1 MTRFARLLP
10 LVTLGSVLLASGCT
24 NEPEPTEGEGGPS
37 ASLFEVSPPAG
48 SQGRSMTVAIEAD
61 RSVFSYGE
69 TSVAF
74 GQGIRVDQ
82 VTVDDSWTLLADISI
97 DPDAELGKRDLQ
109 IDVGGLSYLVDG
121 GFRVSGE
128 TFDIEPERGKIGESM
143 TVTLAGQNTR
153 WKDGRTWV
161 NLGDGVDVL
170 DVQVLSETL
179 LEADIS
185 IEGDANPGFRDV
197 YTEDGGKVVTL
208 YSGFQV
214 DRVALAASFIP
225 EEAAQGTQ
233 VEFTIR
239 ARDTNFIQDVT
250 EITFYDAGGLNPD
263 IRIDQINV
271 LDAENMWGYMTLSNA
286 AELGERDVLL
296 TTGEEGVRI
305 SDAFEVVGGTWSLE
319 EVAISL
325 GFNVVRGI
333 DNDTGDLIEFVNAN
347 ATFFIPLDPPCPSGG
362 GGGFGSKP
370 EPEPYDSNV
379 VGPIIGSG
387 SGGGAEDCPDPQ
399 TVSAGD
405 YVWLESGINTV
416 TLEKTVDPN
425 TGMITYRGYDLTID
439 DYVPNNMYD
448 LHLQGD
454 PDGLEEEIIEAV
466 LPTVPCNWY
475 LDTPGFWGNYT
486 HDRSTDLDYTWSNT
500 LGTAGACTY
509 PDAIFYTEV
518 SGTTFNG
525 TTDPGM
531 AASFPWDDGV
541 HAYLAEELS
550 LLDPGQAT
558 FIAYSVISGREFGL
572 RDSIYQMNQASS
584 YIYLQAAFILE

>member
-10 LVTLGSVLLASGCT
+10 LVTLGSVLLATGCT
-24 NEPEPTEGEGGPS
+24 DEPDPADEEAGPS

-61 RSVFSYGE
+61 RSVFAYGE

-161 NLGDGVDVL
+161 NLGDGIDVL

-325 GFNVVRGI
+325 GFNVTRGI
-333 DNDTGDLIEFVNAN
+333 DNDTGDLIEFVNAS
-347 ATFFIPLDPPCPSGG
+347 ATFFIPLDPPCPSG

-379 VGPIIGSG
+379 VGPIVGSG

-405 YVWLESGINTV
+405 YVWLESDINTV
-416 TLEKTVDPN
+416 TLEKTVDAN

-475 LDTPGFWGNYT
+475 LDSPGFWGNYT